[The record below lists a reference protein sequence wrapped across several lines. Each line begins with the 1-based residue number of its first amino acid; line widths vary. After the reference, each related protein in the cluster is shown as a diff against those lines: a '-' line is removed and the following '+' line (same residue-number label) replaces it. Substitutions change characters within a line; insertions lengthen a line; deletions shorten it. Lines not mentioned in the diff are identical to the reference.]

1 MMKYILFGAICLV
14 FALLWLSSES
24 RRKKAEAQL
33 ADVRQQLAQIQ
44 EQSGSQADQ
53 LAGMEARCDD
63 QKTRQQACFEAA
75 CNIHLY
81 AQLAAEEA
89 ADAAQKQKQQIILSE
104 TEKLLDLLKSDD
116 K

>member
-1 MMKYILFGAICLV
+1 MIKYILFGAICLV

-24 RRKKAEAQL
+24 RRKNAETQL

-44 EQSGSQADQ
+44 EQSGNQADQ

-63 QKTRQQACFEAA
+63 QKTKQQACFEAA

-89 ADAAQKQKQQIILSE
+89 ADVAQKQKQQIILSE
-104 TEKLLDLLKSDD
+104 TEKLLDILKSDD

>member
-44 EQSGSQADQ
+44 KQSGSQADQ
-53 LAGMEARCDD
+53 LAGMEACCDD

-81 AQLAAEEA
+81 AQLAAEEV

-104 TEKLLDLLKSDD
+104 TEKLLDFLKSNA

>member
-1 MMKYILFGAICLV
+1 MKYILFGAICLV
-14 FALLWLSSES
+14 FALLWLYSES
-24 RRKKAEAQL
+24 RRKNAEAQM
-33 ADVRQQLAQIQ
+33 ADVRQKLAQIQ
-44 EQSGSQADQ
+44 EQSGNQADQ

-63 QKTRQQACFEAA
+63 QQTKQQACFEAA

-89 ADAAQKQKQQIILSE
+89 ADASQKQKQQIILSE
-104 TEKLLDLLKSDD
+104 TEKLLDILKSDD

>member
-14 FALLWLSSES
+14 FALLWLYSES
-24 RRKKAEAQL
+24 RRKNAEVQL
-33 ADVRQQLAQIQ
+33 DDVRQQLAQIQ
-44 EQSGSQADQ
+44 EQSGSQANQ

-63 QKTRQQACFEAA
+63 QKTKQQVCFEAA
-75 CNIHLY
+75 CNIHIY

-89 ADAAQKQKQQIILSE
+89 ADAVQKQKQQIILSE

>member
-1 MMKYILFGAICLV
+1 MIKYILFGAICLV
-14 FALLWLSSES
+14 FALLWLYSES
-24 RRKKAEAQL
+24 RRKSVETQL

-63 QKTRQQACFEAA
+63 QKTKQQACFEAA

-104 TEKLLDLLKSDD
+104 TEKLMDILKSDD